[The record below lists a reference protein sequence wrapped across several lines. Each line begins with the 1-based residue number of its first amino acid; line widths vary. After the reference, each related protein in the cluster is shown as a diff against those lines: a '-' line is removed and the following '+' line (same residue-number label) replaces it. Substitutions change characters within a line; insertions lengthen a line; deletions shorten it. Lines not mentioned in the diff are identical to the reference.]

1 MSESFA
7 VKRTAKV
14 AEIDDDGE
22 IDLATA
28 KSKHLAIEKEK
39 ASMARQCPYLDTIDR
54 NVLDFGNVGNPS
66 INRASTINMSDA
78 FRF

>member
-39 ASMARQCPYLDTIDR
+39 ASMARHSL
-54 NVLDFGNVGNPS
+54 FGHH
-66 INRASTINMSDA
+66 RQER
-78 FRF
+78 FRLR